1 LEQSKTP
8 SFDKRQA
15 RIFASACKEGIS
27 KENQRKFGG
36 RIDDGA
42 VTELSKCSSTIVS
55 SSPKSVKMKKSMPLF
70 YFSITLAICSSALYH
85 FTAKSTPANV
95 NFTVSL
101 LVTYAVAFA
110 VVLLTFFFFPIK
122 NGLAFELKQL
132 NWASIGLAIAIVGI
146 EFGFLL
152 VYRSGWNLGIA
163 AVLTNVV
170 ASLILLPVAIFFF
183 KDKISWVN
191 IVGIFV
197 CLAGLIMLNW
207 KS

>member
-1 LEQSKTP
+1 MAGQKP
-8 SFDKRQA
+8 MF
-15 RIFASACKEGIS
+15 
-27 KENQRKFGG
+27 
-36 RIDDGA
+36 
-42 VTELSKCSSTIVS
+42 
-55 SSPKSVKMKKSMPLF
+55 LF

-85 FTAKSTPANV
+85 FAAKSTPSNV

-101 LVTYAVAFA
+101 LVTYAVAF
-110 VVLLTFFFFPIK
+110 VITWVGFFFFPVT
-122 NGLAFELKQL
+122 NGIAAELKQL

-191 IVGIFV
+191 IVGVFV
-197 CLAGLIMLNW
+197 CLAGLVMLNW
-207 KS
+207 KR